1 MMKKYFL
8 FASFTLVTFSG
19 WWYMGAILG
28 RQSYDSGRSR
38 ILVYRSLVQKLLND
52 SINANMIIIGLKMN
66 LLITNCN
73 ISGVKYFTFFCIS
86 VESL

>member
-1 MMKKYFL
+1 MKKYLL
-8 FASFTLVTFSG
+8 FASLTLVAFSG

-38 ILVYRSLVQKLLND
+38 ILVYGSMVQKLLND
-52 SINANMIIIGLKMN
+52 SIDANMIIIGLTMN

-73 ISGVKYFTFFCIS
+73 ISGVRYFTFFCIF

>member
-19 WWYMGAILG
+19 WWYMGTILG

-38 ILVYRSLVQKLLND
+38 VLVYGSLVQELLND
-52 SINANMIIIGLKMN
+52 SIDANMIIIESKN
-66 LLITNCN
+66 N
-73 ISGVKYFTFFCIS
+73 FFAIFQS
-86 VESL
+86 